1 MTELRTDH
9 RKGLALTFIG
19 GFLLSIDVPLLRLAA
34 SDAWTLTF
42 IRGIMVFLA
51 ICAYWAFRRL
61 SGRYVPPLIPGR
73 IGAAVALIY
82 GLSNFMFMVA
92 VHETTTAN
100 LVFILAFMPMFAAL
114 LSWMFLGERISV
126 STGLA
131 MVAALLGVGIIVWD
145 GFGQSSALGDLLAL
159 AVAFGMAAALTITRW
174 SGLDVSLTP
183 GAGHLM
189 SSFLALFVAVPV
201 MLEPA
206 QWGWLGINGFLLV
219 PLALGLLALGPRY
232 LSSPEVAMF
241 FLLETVLAPV
251 WVWLILNERPSQAS
265 LVGGTIVIS
274 AIIAHSLW
282 QLSASKKRT
291 RQK

>member
-9 RKGLALTFIG
+9 QKGLVLTFIG
-19 GFLLSIDVPLLRLAA
+19 GFLLSFDVPLLRLAA
-34 SDAWTLTF
+34 SDAWTVAF
-42 IRGIMVFLA
+42 FRGVMVFLA
-51 ICAYWAFRRL
+51 ICAYWAFRRF
-61 SGRYVPPLIPGR
+61 SGRYVPQLIPGKA
-73 IGAAVALIY
+73 GASVVFIY
-82 GLSNFMFMVA
+82 GLSSFMFMIA

-114 LSWMFLGERISV
+114 LSWMFLGERIRL

-131 MVAALLGVGIIVWD
+131 MAAALFGVGIIVWD
-145 GFGQSSALGDLLAL
+145 GFGQSNALGDLMAL

-174 SGLDVSLTP
+174 SGRDMSLTP
-183 GAGHLM
+183 GTGHLF
-189 SSFLALFVAVPV
+189 SSFLALLVAMPV

-206 QWGWLGINGFLLV
+206 QWGWLGVNGFLLV

-232 LSSPEVAMF
+232 LSAPEVAMF
-241 FLLETVLAPV
+241 FLLETVFAPV
-251 WVWLILNERPSQAS
+251 WVWLILNERPSQVS
-265 LVGGTIVIS
+265 LIGGAIVIS
-274 AIIAHSLW
+274 AIITHSLW

>member
-9 RKGLALTFIG
+9 RKGLVLTFIG

-61 SGRYVPPLIPGR
+61 SGKYVPRIVPGR
-73 IGAAVALIY
+73 IGFIVALIY

-131 MVAALLGVGIIVWD
+131 MAAALLGVAIIVWD

-183 GAGHLM
+183 GVGHLM

-274 AIIAHSLW
+274 AIVAHSLW
-282 QLSASKKRT
+282 QLSTSKKRT